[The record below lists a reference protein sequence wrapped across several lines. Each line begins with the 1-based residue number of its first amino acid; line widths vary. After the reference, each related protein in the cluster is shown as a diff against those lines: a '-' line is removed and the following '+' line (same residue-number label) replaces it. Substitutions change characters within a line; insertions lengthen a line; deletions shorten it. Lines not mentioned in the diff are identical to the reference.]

1 MSDVRRAEAGARD
14 LSRARTELHCWIRRA
29 LDAERMLESA
39 KQSHAA
45 ELAEKEREIA
55 RLRGELER
63 LTSDGTT
70 RAA

>member
-1 MSDVRRAEAGARD
+1 
-14 LSRARTELHCWIRRA
+14 
-29 LDAERMLESA
+29 MLESA